1 MKKTGIKSR
10 IMIFMTTLFML
21 FSLVMPV
28 YSTETAMPIETDNGT
43 EITQTIETK
52 NTNTQSSVK
61 PQKEVKNVLGKFL
74 HVMLLVGGSALLI
87 FLVLLM
93 YKKSTASKQQTKRN
107 IEIKKDLYSPETIA
121 EATKFFI
128 EKF

>member
-10 IMIFMTTLFML
+10 IMIFMTTLFIL

-52 NTNTQSSVK
+52 NTNPESSVK

-93 YKKSTASKQQTKRN
+93 YKKLTASKQQTKRN